1 MIWLRAIVLFA
12 GLAPALVLAQVGR
25 PAALPSLPPEE
36 AAKALSDF
44 RASGLTV
51 DLTAKFELRH
61 LPRDED
67 KPSPRAEGT
76 LWMSWRHAFPAARV
90 DIGDRSFL
98 VLRTASGT
106 RAWTAARGG
115 AAEPI
120 AAGALRPL
128 LPGFLFSTVDLQAP
142 FADWQDTRY
151 LGSERRRGRPLNLYL
166 AKRPAGAGELPPAVR
181 FGLDRAY
188 LALIEATALDDAGRP
203 MRTMRADDFAQV
215 DETWILGKA
224 SVTDERTRDRDV
236 LEVRE
241 ASVKDRLPAGLF
253 DPASLGKVP
262 SFAPAHLRRL

>member
-1 MIWLRAIVLFA
+1 MSLARAIVLLA

-25 PAALPSLPPEE
+25 ANALPSLPPEE
-36 AAKALSDF
+36 AAKALADF

-51 DLTAKFELRH
+51 DLVAKFELRH

-67 KPSPRAEGT
+67 KPAPKAEGT

-98 VLRTASGT
+98 VLRTSSGT
-106 RAWTAARGG
+106 RAWMANRGG

-120 AAGALRPL
+120 PAGALRPL

-142 FADWQDTRY
+142 FADWKDTAY

-166 AKRPAGAGELPPAVR
+166 AKRPGPSADLPPAVR

-188 LALIEATALDDAGRP
+188 LALIEAAALDEAGKP
-203 MRTMRADDFAQV
+203 VRTMRADDFAQV
-215 DETWILGKA
+215 DEVWILGKA
-224 SVTDERTRDRDV
+224 SVTDERSRDRDL

-241 ASVKDRLPAGLF
+241 ASVKDRLPASLF
-253 DPASLGKVP
+253 DAATLGRPAG
-262 SFAPAHLRRL
+262 FAPAHLKRL